1 MASSELIHGRTLAHW
16 RQRFEGIDR
25 LIAAEPCLWINPD
38 YLPFAEASESL
49 TLDAADIEDA
59 EARLARFAAYI
70 ANVFP
75 ETRDDNGLIESPLQ
89 ELHKLPRALQDS
101 LGWDIPGRLLLKC
114 DHQLAIAGSVKARGG
129 IYEVLK
135 HAETLAIEQGLITT
149 SDDYAAFDSEPLRKL
164 FSDHAIAVGS
174 TGNLGLS
181 IGIISAQLGFRVQVH
196 MSADARQWKKDL
208 LRGKGVEVVEY
219 PGDYGEAVK
228 QGRANAKSN
237 PKMHFVD
244 DENSSDL
251 FLGYAVAARRLA
263 KQLKAKKIIVS
274 AKHPL
279 FVYLPCGVGGAPG
292 GIAFGLKQEFGDH
305 VHCFFAEPTN
315 TPCMLLGMMSGLHEL
330 VDVRDFGLSGNTEAD
345 GLAVARPSGFVG
357 RELQHCISGVYTIQD
372 PLLFR
377 LLRLLRDSEGISMEP
392 SALAGFSG
400 PAMLMQAEAGEEYL
414 EAQGLE
420 ESMEKVTHLV
430 WGTGGSLVP
439 EGEMEEFYRLGG
451 VVCG

>member
-1 MASSELIHGRTLAHW
+1 MASNELIHGKTLAQW
-16 RQRFEGIDR
+16 RQRFDGIDR
-25 LIAAEPCLWINPD
+25 LISAVPCLWINPD
-38 YLPFAEASESL
+38 YQPFDEASATL
-49 TLDAADIEDA
+49 TLGAEDIDDA

-70 ANVFP
+70 EKVFP
-75 ETRDDNGLIESPLQ
+75 ETRDDQGLIESPLQ
-89 ELHKLPRALQDS
+89 ELHKLPQALQDS
-101 LGWDIPGRLLLKC
+101 LGWEIPGRLLLKC

-135 HAETLAIEQGLITT
+135 HAETLAIEHGLMTT
-149 SDDYAAFDSEPLRKL
+149 SDDYAEFDSEPFRKL
-164 FSDHAIAVGS
+164 FSDHSIAVGS

-181 IGIISAQLGFRVQVH
+181 IGIISAQLGFKVQVH

-208 LRGKGVEVVEY
+208 LRSKGVEVIEY

-228 QGRANAKSN
+228 QGRANAKN
-237 PKMHFVD
+237 NAKMHFVD

-263 KQLKAKKIIVS
+263 KQLKAQKIKVN
-274 AKHPL
+274 AEHPL

-292 GIAFGLKQEFGDH
+292 GIAFGLKQQFGDH

-315 TPCMLLGMMSGLHEL
+315 TPCMLLGMMSGLHEQ
-330 VDVRDFGLSGNTEAD
+330 VDVRDFGLSANTEAD

-372 PLLFR
+372 QLLFR
-377 LLRLLRDSEGISMEP
+377 LLKLLRDSEGISMEP

-414 EAQGLE
+414 EEQGLE
-420 ESMEKVTHLV
+420 EGMESATHLV

-439 EGEMEEFYRLGG
+439 VGETDGFYGFGG